1 MSSDITIA
9 ATLFRNVYGQSA
21 AVKALPALVAL
32 SAIGHLLSVA
42 FSVCTYFHHS
52 FLLNNMYL
60 ANIAQHV

>member
-42 FSVCTYFHHS
+42 FSVCEY
-52 FLLNNMYL
+52 
-60 ANIAQHV
+60 

>member
-42 FSVCTYFHHS
+42 FSVCKYLS
-52 FLLNNMYL
+52 DIPLLIELCMTNV
-60 ANIAQHV
+60 A